1 MSFNDLMQQTLFLN
15 STANNSTNITNADD
29 DAAGHDWHLAMTHNH
44 QHQSATTAAT
54 TTSSKDGTTNAGGN
68 RKKLLYPHATCN
80 DDVPVKFGLRHGLF
94 TINGIKASVKQC
106 YTSKDFAKE
115 KIRGVWYVISS
126 IANLHRAREIRE
138 EGHEITEEDCNKFL
152 EDFHKW

>member
-1 MSFNDLMQQTLFLN
+1 MSFNDLMQQTLFLS

-29 DAAGHDWHLAMTHNH
+29 DAAGHDWHLAMTLN

-80 DDVPVKFGLRHGLF
+80 DGVPVKFGLQHGLF

-115 KIRGVWYVISS
+115 KMRGVWYVIASS
-126 IANLHRAREIRE
+126 ANLHRAREIRE
-138 EGHEITEEDCNKFL
+138 EGQEITEEDCNKFL
-152 EDFHKW
+152 EDFQKW